1 MEVFKMQ
8 YLKSEDLKNGMVVT
22 LDQLENIY
30 DKTVVLED
38 LHIVP
43 DENGIPC
50 KHKGTI
56 AFIGSD
62 ENADKF
68 IFDPNNKKRRL
79 TKNIVIPM
87 DGVDYIG

>member
-1 MEVFKMQ
+1 MK
-8 YLKSEDLKNGMVVT
+8 YLKSEDLKVGMVVT
-22 LDQLENIY
+22 LAQLENIY

-50 KHKGTI
+50 EYEGKI

-62 ENADKF
+62 EDADKF
-68 IFDPNNKKRRL
+68 IFDPNNNKRSL
-79 TKNIVIPM
+79 TKNIVVPM
-87 DGVDYIG
+87 GGVDYIG